1 MKSVFTFLQRY
12 GIGVYSQGLC
22 TYCMAEVIIMKINQS
37 IGCEVSDCMF
47 NCDGKN
53 CTLDKIV
60 VGNTC
65 DCDAEKCT
73 CCENYKSR

>member
-1 MKSVFTFLQRY
+1 MQPY

-73 CCENYKSR
+73 CCENYKS

>member
-1 MKSVFTFLQRY
+1 MKSVFTFLQPY

-73 CCENYKSR
+73 CYENYKSR

>member
-1 MKSVFTFLQRY
+1 M
-12 GIGVYSQGLC
+12 
-22 TYCMAEVIIMKINQS
+22 EKINKS

-53 CTLDKIV
+53 CTLDKIT
-60 VGNTC
+60 VGNDC
-65 DCDAEKCT
+65 NCDAESCT